1 MLIGQIQCQLVEA
14 DFFSSEV
21 STQPHG
27 EYTETFHTIHVILGD
42 HQCVII
48 CRSTHNP
55 KNQHGK
61 AVDAA
66 IDKAC
71 PNGFNLSHAR
81 YSLDPQ
87 SSRCVSQTCIESFF
101 RFLAGLVHV
110 TNSSQLNVS
119 PVICASELIFSIW
132 NCFDL
137 T

>member
-14 DFFSSEV
+14 DFFGKLCSMFIASLSALAAIFSFFSSEV

-27 EYTETFHTIHVILGD
+27 EYTETFHIIHVILGD

-55 KNQHGK
+55 NNSHGK

-71 PNGFNLSHAR
+71 PNGFNLSYA
-81 YSLDPQ
+81 S
-87 SSRCVSQTCIESFF
+87 TCEI
-101 RFLAGLVHV
+101 
-110 TNSSQLNVS
+110 
-119 PVICASELIFSIW
+119 
-132 NCFDL
+132 
-137 T
+137 